1 MGIMF
6 WILLGGAVVLLLIEA
21 LPMLAEYMAKFDV
34 EFLRNRDKEGH
45 DDRL

>member
-1 MGIMF
+1 MGSMF
-6 WILLGGAVVLLLIEA
+6 WILLGGAVIWLLIEA

-34 EFLRNRDKEGH
+34 EFLRNRDKEDH